1 MAFAK
6 RDVIVYLTDFPW
18 SFLVKNFSGTI
29 TRTVITDFSKTN
41 VYRNTVA
48 GGSLPDLLWMSFNVS
63 GATQKVAPITP
74 IVSPTTPTMNGVVIL
89 DDQTAEA
96 GGIPTPPRNIAYTRV
111 KLFFTT
117 ADATTGTA
125 ESPVPYFC
133 WEDEFR
139 GLGDVDP
146 TNEFGN

>member
-6 RDVIVYLTDFPW
+6 RDVIVYLNDYPW

-29 TRTVITDFSKTN
+29 TRTVITDYSKTN

-48 GGSLPDLLWMSFNVS
+48 NGILPDTTWMNFNVS
-63 GATQKVAPITP
+63 GSPTKVAPITP
-74 IVSPTTPTMNGVVIL
+74 IVSPTTPTANSVAIM

-139 GLGDVDP
+139 GLGDIDP
-146 TNEFGN
+146 TNELGI